1 MLKGKYVPSSHTA
14 SLHCNRS
21 LWSSVLNVCQ
31 SEAFLWSCFMD
42 QCDSL
47 VFKWS
52 KEHALKYFQA
62 TGTPDKALRWWEVQS
77 RGASLHLSIP
87 LNKLCSFHDTEH
99 LTEVNLSHHK
109 QAYSVI
115 IYEYDNW
122 MQQSGLHSAEIVFIC
137 KRQSVFTGK

>member
-14 SLHCNRS
+14 SLPCNRS

-31 SEAFLWSCFMD
+31 SEVFLWSFMD
-42 QCDSL
+42 QRESP

-52 KEHALKYFQA
+52 EEHALKYFQ
-62 TGTPDKALRWWEVQS
+62 TIGTPDKALRWWEVHS

-122 MQQSGLHSAEIVFIC
+122 MQQSRLHISERVFIC
-137 KRQSVFTGK
+137 KKQSVLTGK